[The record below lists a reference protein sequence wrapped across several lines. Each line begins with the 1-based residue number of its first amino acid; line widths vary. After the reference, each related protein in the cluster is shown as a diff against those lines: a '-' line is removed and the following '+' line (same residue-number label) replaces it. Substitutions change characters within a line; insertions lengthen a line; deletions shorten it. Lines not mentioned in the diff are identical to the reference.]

1 MIRSQ
6 GVSSFPFVLFSKTSA
21 PWRAWLSICL
31 ACNASDC
38 RGTACDAARQRT
50 RHDETRDR
58 FSSLSQMKTDF
69 LNFFKIHSS
78 FSLPCDLFSAFQFLK
93 AQASSDWEIFC
104 ISNSWTCLKICWGPR
119 LERRLGGPSNCLQQ
133 RKLNVIRFS
142 GVASLG
148 SCQPPILALA

>member
-6 GVSSFPFVLFSKTSA
+6 GVSSSPLFCFLRPRLRGALGFPF
-21 PWRAWLSICL
+21 
-31 ACNASDC
+31 ASPAMPPIAEEPPATQ
-38 RGTACDAARQRT
+38 RGKGRDTRQI
-50 RHDETRDR
+50 
-58 FSSLSQMKTDF
+58 FFALTDF
-69 LNFFKIHSS
+69 LNFFKIHFSS
-78 FSLPCDLFSAFQFLK
+78 FSLPCELFSAFQFLK

-133 RKLNVIRFS
+133 CELNASSKKTLRFS
-142 GVASLG
+142 SVASLG